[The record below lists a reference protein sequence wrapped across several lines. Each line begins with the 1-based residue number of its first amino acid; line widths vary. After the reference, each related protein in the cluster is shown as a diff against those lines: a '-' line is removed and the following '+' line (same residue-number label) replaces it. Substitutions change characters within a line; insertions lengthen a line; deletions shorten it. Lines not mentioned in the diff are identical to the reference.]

1 MPSNLILLLASAA
14 FFVFPGACMTR
25 DATSDASSC
34 CDAGAFDAPAAPNAL
49 GDGPD
54 RERALKLPPPTHQ
67 PLGAACVAAT
77 DCDSGFCVDETCCAS
92 ACDTT
97 CYACNQAG
105 VLGTCAALDGVE
117 DISAPT
123 PCAGN
128 RVCATEAPGT
138 SSCKLREG
146 EACLSSAECAG
157 GACRS
162 YYTDE
167 DHDGFGASSGPAAF
181 SRCDV
186 NPNAPPGF
194 SASANDC
201 CDSDP
206 AASPSAV
213 SFSTTRDRCASYDWN
228 CNGLE
233 ERQSAQ
239 GCPSAGGQPVGCGQ
253 ACSVAFKGSVS
264 TLYVQA
270 CR

>member
-1 MPSNLILLLASAA
+1 MPSNRFPVLVVAA
-14 FFVFPGACMTR
+14 YFVSFAACMTR
-25 DATSDASSC
+25 DAATEMPPC
-34 CDAGAFDAPAAPNAL
+34 CDAAAPDAA
-49 GDGPD
+49 DGPD
-54 RERALKLPPPTHQ
+54 APGDAPDRDRAPKLPPPMRL
-67 PLGAACVAAT
+67 PLGAACVAAG
-77 DCDSGFCVDETCCAS
+77 DCDSGFCVDGLCCAS
-92 ACDTT
+92 ACDST

-105 VLGTCAALDGVE
+105 LLGTCAALDGVE
-117 DISAPT
+117 DVSAST

-128 RVCATEAPGT
+128 RVCAMEPSGS

-157 GACRS
+157 GACRA
-162 YYTDE
+162 YYTDG
-167 DHDGFGASSGPAAF
+167 DRDGYGAAGSPPAF
-181 SRCDV
+181 SQCDV

-194 SASANDC
+194 SVTANDC

-206 AASPSAV
+206 AANPSAG

-228 CNGLE
+228 CSGVE
-233 ERQSAQ
+233 ERQSTQ